1 MSVWKKQVKENKAF
15 CILPFNHMHVGTD
28 SNVKLCCI
36 ADFKNPL
43 SKDVTTTTM
52 SEIWVGAEYQRIRQ
66 DMLNGI
72 KVEQCKG
79 CYSLE
84 KEGGTGSDRVAHNHW
99 FNPPEGW
106 DIDVEKGNTT
116 GHPTWVDWRPGRFCN
131 LGCRMCFVSTS
142 STIADEHRDNPELSD
157 VTGEGWFD
165 VKDWIDDDKTYK
177 DMQAMIPHL
186 KTIKIAGGEPFFMQ
200 GVIKLLKWCIDSG
213 NTHLRLDITT
223 NGTRMQGKVLNWL
236 KEFSSVDIQFSIDGV
251 GYTND
256 YIRYGSEWP
265 KLVTAYQQ
273 YLESGFTTNLLAT
286 VQVYN
291 LHNIPDIIQFWK
303 DSGSNNNLILNFVNW
318 PTEFKI
324 DVLPIEYKRQ
334 VAVEIE
340 RVAAD
345 IPDWQRELFRINALL
360 QQLSESTPNDVY
372 ERRKKFVKRTRAYDK
387 LRNQS
392 ITQVSSKL
400 SQLLEK
406 WENE

>member
-1 MSVWKKQVKENKAF
+1 
-15 CILPFNHMHVGTD
+15 
-28 SNVKLCCI
+28 
-36 ADFKNPL
+36 
-43 SKDVTTTTM
+43 
-52 SEIWVGAEYQRIRQ
+52 
-66 DMLNGI
+66 
-72 KVEQCKG
+72 
-79 CYSLE
+79 
-84 KEGGTGSDRVAHNHW
+84 
-99 FNPPEGW
+99 
-106 DIDVEKGNTT
+106 
-116 GHPTWVDWRPGRFCN
+116 
-131 LGCRMCFVSTS
+131 
-142 STIADEHRDNPELSD
+142 
-157 VTGEGWFD
+157 
-165 VKDWIDDDKTYK
+165 
-177 DMQAMIPHL
+177 MQAMIPHL

-392 ITQVSSKL
+392 ITQVSRKL